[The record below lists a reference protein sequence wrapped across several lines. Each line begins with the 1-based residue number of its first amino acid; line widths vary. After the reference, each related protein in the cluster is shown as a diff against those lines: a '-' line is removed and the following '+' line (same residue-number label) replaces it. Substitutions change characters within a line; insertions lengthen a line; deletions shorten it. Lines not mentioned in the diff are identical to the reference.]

1 MACGSGMDTSARQ
14 CDNCYT
20 TLQGDFCHQCGQ
32 EKKSYIRNVTGVVT
46 EFFGEFS
53 NWDTRLWRTL
63 VPLWFRPGYLS
74 RRYVQGQRVPYV
86 PPLRLYFFTSVL
98 AFLIL
103 AQLVPHQA
111 IEDSS
116 VADPATIL
124 IETEEGEQLT
134 LAQLLRQIETDVR
147 DGNSVQA
154 ENWQPVSINGQNNQH
169 TLTLPF
175 ISDAAQQRVD
185 ERFNTLISNPRLAI
199 NKFFSLAPQMMF
211 LLLPVFALLLKL
223 MYIRSDRFYMEH
235 LIVALHSHSF
245 ILQVGVFCI
254 LLGVLQNS
262 IPWSWLSSIIGWINM
277 AFLYWIPLYLFLCQK
292 FYYQQGW
299 GKTLLK
305 FWLTSSLYNVLFAFA
320 FTGLIILSVLWM

>member
-1 MACGSGMDTSARQ
+1 MDTAVQQ
-14 CDNCYT
+14 CDNCNSF
-20 TLQGDFCHQCGQ
+20 LQGDFCHHCGQ
-32 EKKSYIRNVTGVVT
+32 EKKSYIRNVSGVVT

-63 VPLWFRPGYLS
+63 LPLWFRPSFLS
-74 RRYVQGQRVPYV
+74 TRYVNGHRVPYV
-86 PPLRLYFFTSVL
+86 PPLRLYFFTSVVV
-98 AFLIL
+98 FLIL

-116 VADPATIL
+116 NSDPGMIM
-124 IETEEGEQLT
+124 IETNDGKQMT
-134 LAQLLRQIETDVR
+134 LGQLLRQIEADVR
-147 DGNSVQA
+147 EGNTVEA
-154 ENWQPVSINGQNNQH
+154 ESWEQVAVNVEKNQYE
-169 TLTLPF
+169 LPLPF
-175 ISDAAQQRVD
+175 LSSAAQQRVD
-185 ERFNTLISNPRLAI
+185 ERFNAFIANPRLAI

-223 MYIRSDRFYMEH
+223 MYIRCNRFYMEH

-262 IPWSWLSSIIGWINM
+262 IPWPWLASSVGWLKV
-277 AFLYWIPLYLFLCQK
+277 AFAYWIPLYLLLCQK

-299 GKTLLK
+299 GRTLFK
-305 FWLTSSLYNVLFAFA
+305 FWLTSSLYNLLFVALF
-320 FTGLIILSVLWM
+320 FILILLSVLWM